1 MKATLNSSKGAQF
14 SLNCFSELVMST
26 SSEQFYEFGAFRIDV
41 ANRLLFH
48 DGHSLSL
55 TPKTVETLIAL
66 VRNKGELLNKD
77 ELLKTIWP
85 DRVVEEGNLTQNI
98 YLLRK
103 TLGKAP
109 DGKDYIE
116 TVPRRGYRF
125 VGELRTTAAVPQ
137 TNSSEPSRVRVSRSR
152 WIWLAGVVLVVSGIT
167 GYFALSRTVRSSG
180 TKPVSEAYKKGLYFA
195 SKGTT
200 AALEQSIQ
208 QFEEALRLDPDSAPA
223 YAGLSQSYAALSSH
237 YDAQAL
243 TPNEALLKAKTA
255 ATKAVELDD
264 LLAES
269 HAALAVVDQRYE
281 LDWSAAE
288 KQFRRAIELNPN
300 YAVAH
305 QQYSSLLAAS
315 GSTAEAK
322 SELLRA
328 QQLDPHSVAIAKDL
342 GELLLHERNYDKAIE
357 QFRSAI
363 DIDPTDPQ
371 AIATRR
377 ALGWTYELRG
387 MHEQALA
394 EFIEASRTQNAGP
407 ERLSAFRR
415 AFDEGGMKGYW
426 RAWLELQSDRIERG
440 RISPASLAQVY
451 AFLGETE
458 QAFKALEQAFAD
470 HTIDIVALQFSP
482 VFDPL
487 RTDARYEN
495 LLRRLGRETRLN

>member
-1 MKATLNSSKGAQF
+1 
-14 SLNCFSELVMST
+14 MST
-26 SSEQFYEFGAFRIDV
+26 SGEQFYEFGDFRIDV
-41 ANRLLFH
+41 VNRLLFH
-48 DGHSLSL
+48 EGQASSL

-66 VRNKGELLNKD
+66 VRNEGEVLNKD

-125 VGELRTTAAVPQ
+125 AGELRTTTEVPRTHSPEQ
-137 TNSSEPSRVRVSRSR
+137 SRAGVSKSR
-152 WIWLAGVVLVVSGIT
+152 WLWLVGVVLMVSGIT
-167 GYFALSRTVRSSG
+167 GYFALSRTVKSSSA
-180 TKPVSEAYKKGLYFA
+180 KPVSEAYKKGLYFA
-195 SKGTT
+195 GKGTT
-200 AALEQSIQ
+200 SALEQSIQ
-208 QFEEALRLDPDSAPA
+208 QFDEALRTDPNSALA
-223 YAGLSQSYAALSSH
+223 YAGLSQSYASLSSH

-243 TPNEALLKAKTA
+243 TPNEALLKAKSA

-264 LLAES
+264 SLAEA
-269 HAALAVVDQRYE
+269 HTALAVVNQRYD

-305 QQYSSLLAAS
+305 QEYSSLLAATGRS
-315 GSTAEAK
+315 AEAK
-322 SELLRA
+322 PELLRA
-328 QQLDPHSVAIAKDL
+328 QQLDPHSLSIAKDL
-342 GELLLHERNYDKAIE
+342 GEILLYERSYDEAAE
-357 QFRSAI
+357 QFRRAI

-371 AIATRR
+371 AVATRR
-377 ALGWTYELRG
+377 ALGWAYELRG

-394 EFIEASRTQNAGP
+394 EFIEASRAQNAGP

-426 RAWLELQSDRIERG
+426 RAWLQLQSDRIERG

-451 AFLGETE
+451 AFLGDTE
-458 QAFKALEQAFAD
+458 QAFKALEQACND
-470 HTIDIVALQFSP
+470 HTIDAAALQLSP
-482 VFDPL
+482 IFDAL
-487 RTDARYEN
+487 RTDARYET
-495 LLRRLGRETRLN
+495 LMRRLGRETPRK

>member
-1 MKATLNSSKGAQF
+1 
-14 SLNCFSELVMST
+14 MST
-26 SSEQFYEFGAFRIDV
+26 SGEQFYEFGDFRIDV

-48 DGHSLSL
+48 DGQTLSL

-66 VRNKGELLNKD
+66 VRSKGEVLNKD

-125 VGELRTTAAVPQ
+125 AGELRTTAVVPPG
-137 TNSSEPSRVRVSRSR
+137 TNSSEQSRVRVSRSR
-152 WIWLAGVVLVVSGIT
+152 WLWLAGVVVIASAVT
-167 GYFALSRTVRSSG
+167 GYFALSRTVKSSG
-180 TKPVSEAYKKGLYFA
+180 PNPVSDPYQKGLYFA

-208 QFEEALRLDPDSAPA
+208 QFEEALRLNPNSALA
-223 YAGLSQSYAALSSH
+223 YAGLAHSYTALSSH
-237 YDAQAL
+237 YDAQAV
-243 TPNEALLKAKTA
+243 TPIEALSKASTA
-255 ATKAVELDD
+255 AAKAFALDSS
-264 LLAES
+264 LAES
-269 HAALAVVDQRYE
+269 NTALAVVEEHYE

-288 KQFRRAIELNPN
+288 KHFRRALELNPN
-300 YAVAH
+300 YVVAH
-305 QQYSSLLAAS
+305 QEYASLLAVTNR
-315 GSTAEAK
+315 TAEAK

-328 QQLDPHSVAIAKDL
+328 QQLDPQSQSIAKDL
-342 GELLLHERNYDKAIE
+342 GELLLYERNYDKAAE
-357 QFRSAI
+357 QFRRAI

-377 ALGWTYELRG
+377 ALGWVYELRG

-394 EFIEASRTQNAGP
+394 EFIEASRAQNAGP

-415 AFDEGGMKGYW
+415 AFDQGGMKGYW
-426 RAWLELQSDRIERG
+426 RAWLQLQSDRIERG
-440 RISPASLAQVY
+440 RINPAALAQVY
-451 AFLGETE
+451 AFLGDTE
-458 QAFKALEQAFAD
+458 SAFKALQQAFDD
-470 HTIDIVALQFSP
+470 HTIDFAALQLSP
-482 VFDPL
+482 VFDTL
-487 RTDARYEN
+487 RSDPRYGTLTARVGYEPRPN
-495 LLRRLGRETRLN
+495 

>member
-1 MKATLNSSKGAQF
+1 
-14 SLNCFSELVMST
+14 MST
-26 SSEQFYEFGAFRIDV
+26 SGEQFYEFGDFRIDV

-48 DGHSLSL
+48 EGQSLSL

-66 VRNKGELLNKD
+66 VRSKGEVLNKD

-125 VGELRTTAAVPQ
+125 AGELRPTPRA
-137 TNSSEPSRVRVSRSR
+137 NSSEQSRVRVSRSR
-152 WIWLAGVVLVVSGIT
+152 WLWLAGAVLVTVSAIT
-167 GYFALSRTVRSSG
+167 GYFALSRTVKSSEPN
-180 TKPVSEAYKKGLYFA
+180 TVPASEAYKRGLYFA

-200 AALEQSIQ
+200 AALEQSIP
-208 QFEEALRLDPDSAPA
+208 QFEEALRLDPNSALA
-223 YAGLSQSYAALSSH
+223 YAGLSQSYASLSAH
-237 YDAQAL
+237 YDAQGL
-243 TPNEALLKAKTA
+243 RPNEALSKAKTA
-255 ATKAVELDD
+255 ATKAVALDD
-264 LLAES
+264 SLAES
-269 HAALAVVDQRYE
+269 HTALAVVNQHYD

-288 KQFRRAIELNPN
+288 KHFRRALELNPN
-300 YAVAH
+300 YAVVH
-305 QQYSSLLAAS
+305 QEYASLLAAT
-315 GSTAEAK
+315 GRTAEAT
-322 SELLRA
+322 SELSRA
-328 QQLDPHSVAIAKDL
+328 QQLDPHSISIAKDL
-342 GELLLHERNYDKAIE
+342 GELELYERNFDKASE
-357 QFRSAI
+357 QFRRAI

-371 AIATRR
+371 AVATRR

-394 EFIEASRTQNAGP
+394 EFIEASRAQNAGP

-426 RAWLELQSDRIERG
+426 RAWLQLQSDRIERG

-451 AFLGETE
+451 AFLGDTE
-458 QAFKALEQAFAD
+458 PAFKALEQACDD
-470 HTIDIVALQFSP
+470 HTIDVATLQLSP
-482 VFDPL
+482 VFDTL
-487 RTDARYEN
+487 RTDARYET
-495 LLRRLGRETRLN
+495 LLRRLGRETQRK

>member
-1 MKATLNSSKGAQF
+1 MNKFG
-14 SLNCFSELVMST
+14 
-26 SSEQFYEFGAFRIDV
+26 EQFYEFGAFRIDV

-48 DGHSLSL
+48 EGRELSL

-66 VRNKGELLNKD
+66 VRSKGELLNKD

-85 DRVVEEGNLTQNI
+85 DRLVDESNLTQNI

-125 VGELRTTAAVPQ
+125 VGELRATAASGVPQ
-137 TNSSEPSRVRVSRSR
+137 TNSSAQSQLPRSHL
-152 WIWLAGVVLVVSGIT
+152 IWLISVVLIVSGVA
-167 GYFALSRTVRSSG
+167 GYFALSRTVKSSG
-180 TKPVSEAYKKGLYFA
+180 AKNPVPVNEAYTKGLYFA
-195 SKGTT
+195 GKGTT

-208 QFEEALRLDPDSAPA
+208 QFEEALRADPNSAPA
-223 YAGLSQSYAALSSH
+223 YAALSQSYAGLSSH
-237 YDAQAL
+237 YDVQAL
-243 TPNEALLKAKTA
+243 TPNEALAKAKTA

-264 LLAES
+264 SLAES
-269 HAALAVVDQRYE
+269 HTALAVVNERYE

-315 GSTAEAK
+315 DRIAESKA
-322 SELLRA
+322 ELLRA
-328 QQLDPHSVAIAKDL
+328 QQLDPHSLAIAKDL
-342 GELLLHERNYDKAIE
+342 GELLLYERNYDAAIE
-357 QFRSAI
+357 QFRRAI

-377 ALGWTYELRG
+377 ALGWAYELRG

-394 EFIEASRTQNAGP
+394 EFIEASRSQNAGP

-426 RAWLELQSDRIERG
+426 RAWLQLQSDRIERG

-458 QAFKALEQAFAD
+458 AAFKALEQALND
-470 HTIDIVALQFSP
+470 HTIDVAALRLSP

-487 RTDARYEN
+487 RTDARYGV
-495 LLRRLGRETRLN
+495 LLRRLRR

>member
-1 MKATLNSSKGAQF
+1 
-14 SLNCFSELVMST
+14 MST
-26 SSEQFYEFGAFRIDV
+26 FGEQFYEFGAFRIDV

-48 DGHSLSL
+48 EGLALSL

-66 VRNKGELLNKD
+66 VRSKGELLNKD

-85 DRVVEEGNLTQNI
+85 DRLVDESNLTQNI

-125 VGELRTTAAVPQ
+125 VGELRPTAGAPQ
-137 TNSSEPSRVRVSRSR
+137 TNSSGQPALPVGRSR
-152 WIWLAGVVLVVSGIT
+152 WLWLVGVVLMASGVA

-180 TKPVSEAYKKGLYFA
+180 AKNPVPASEAYQKGRYFA
-195 SKGTT
+195 GKGTT
-200 AALEQSIQ
+200 SALEQSIQ
-208 QFEEALRLDPDSAPA
+208 QFEEALRADPNSAPA
-223 YAGLSQSYAALSSH
+223 YAALSQSYAALSSH

-243 TPNEALLKAKTA
+243 TPNEALAKAKTA
-255 ATKAVELDD
+255 AIKAVELDD
-264 LLAES
+264 SLAES
-269 HAALAVVDQRYE
+269 HTALAVVDQRYE

-288 KQFRRAIELNPN
+288 KQYRRAIELNPN
-300 YAVAH
+300 YAVAR
-305 QQYSSLLAAS
+305 QQHSSLLAAS
-315 GSTAEAK
+315 GRTAAAK

-328 QQLDPHSVAIAKDL
+328 QQLDPHSLAIAKDL
-342 GELLLHERNYDKAIE
+342 GELLFYERNYDQAIE

-363 DIDPTDPQ
+363 AIDPTDLQ

-377 ALGWTYELRG
+377 ALGWAYELRG

-394 EFIEASRTQNAGP
+394 EFIEASRAQNAGP

-426 RAWLELQSDRIERG
+426 RAWLQLQSDRIERG

-458 QAFKALEQAFAD
+458 AAFKALEQAVND
-470 HTIDIVALQFSP
+470 HTIDVAALQLSP
-482 VFDPL
+482 VFDTL
-487 RTDARYEN
+487 RTDARYEV
-495 LLRRLGRETRLN
+495 LLHRLGR